1 MPLSAARARILHFL
15 QLSHCAYSQHGNQIQ
30 TETALLILDETALV
44 IARPGK
50 PQRVM
55 PYQKLNLDRLL
66 FLINPTTAASAPQ

>member
-1 MPLSAARARILHFL
+1 MPLSAVRTRILHFL

-30 TETALLILDETALV
+30 TAAALLILDDTALV
-44 IARPGK
+44 IERPGK

-66 FLINPTTAASAPQ
+66 FLINPQAAAASA